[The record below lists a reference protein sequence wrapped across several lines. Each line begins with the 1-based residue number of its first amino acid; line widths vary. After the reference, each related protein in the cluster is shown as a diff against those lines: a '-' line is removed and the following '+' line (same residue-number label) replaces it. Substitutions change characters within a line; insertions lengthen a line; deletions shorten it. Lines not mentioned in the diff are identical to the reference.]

1 MKSITI
7 GTLVLVSIS
16 LIGCKATSEGAKE
29 DIRDN
34 SINASAKVKE
44 GMDSGSN
51 MAANAASDI
60 KDAGANL
67 SAAARLTPRIKNA
80 INAEPSLNVDGNMI
94 DVDTTD
100 DQVTL
105 KGHVLNEDL
114 KKLAGKL
121 ATEELSKS
129 KAKQKLVNELE
140 VKAKGM

>member
-1 MKSITI
+1 MTKVTF
-7 GTLVLVSIS
+7 GTLLLVSIS

-29 DIRDN
+29 DTRDN

-114 KKLAGKL
+114 KKLASKL
-121 ATEELSKS
+121 AKEELAKS
-129 KAKQKLVNELE
+129 KATQKLVIEFE